1 MKRIIIFLIVFCM
14 LSILYCINV
23 CASDVNV
30 SSISDEL
37 QIEMD
42 SLDNNIDNDV
52 KDILAEN
59 NISVENTEGITSVT
73 PLMVIEYIVKQF
85 RDKLNRPVKDF
96 MRMMCI
102 IIVSAV
108 TMNFGDSL
116 SNKSLEKIYGIV
128 SAMLAISVVTS
139 SISSCVSITA
149 ETLYSGANFMMG
161 YIPVF
166 AGITASSGCLTAAA
180 SYSTVLLL
188 IAEVTVRISSDII
201 MPVLSVCMSLGI
213 IESVNPTFRLTY
225 ITEGITKLI
234 KLLLGIIMTV
244 FIGLLSIQSV
254 IGASS
259 DTIGIKA
266 AKYLA
271 ANCIPV
277 VGGAVADAYTTLKS
291 SLGILRGGTGFFG
304 ISVIFLTVAPTIV
317 ELGITRM
324 FIFVSEIV
332 SDVMGVSS
340 IKTLLK
346 NTSSI
351 LSIMLSLVISFSM
364 MLIIST
370 ALVMAIGLDVS

>member
-1 MKRIIIFLIVFCM
+1 MKRIIIFFTAFFLFFI
-14 LSILYCINV
+14 LSDIKVYASEINMQSV
-23 CASDVNV
+23 A
-30 SSISDEL
+30 DEL
-37 QIEMD
+37 QIETD
-42 SLDNNIDNDV
+42 GLDNNIDNDV
-52 KDILAEN
+52 KAILEEN
-59 NISVENTEGITSVT
+59 NITAENTEGISAVT
-73 PLMVIEYIVKQF
+73 PMMVMEYIVEQI
-85 RDKLNRPVKDF
+85 RDKLNKPLKDF
-96 MRMMCI
+96 MRMMCM
-102 IIVSAV
+102 IIVCAV

-139 SISSCVSITA
+139 SISSCVSITS

-213 IESVNPTFRLTY
+213 IESVNPTFRLTS

-304 ISVIFLTVAPTIV
+304 IAVIFLTVAPTIT

-324 FIFVSEIV
+324 FISVSEIV
-332 SDVMGVSS
+332 SDVMGISS

-351 LSIMLSLVISFSM
+351 LSMMLSLVISFSM